1 MTVIFKV
8 NVDDVA
14 MGIMLVYVNS
24 ELAVNTWA
32 GLAYLSISFSLN
44 VLLTLMIV
52 IRLILH
58 ARNSRAAAGI
68 GDISGFSKAIVTI
81 LVESC
86 ALYAVSTLLV
96 LGSLGADDG
105 EAPITSFFLHILN
118 QTQVRASLLPRYL
131 KAGGLMRRRI
141 GQVIAPLLIIQRVA
155 NKRESMG
162 NTITSRHLSSFE
174 VRSRGMSTGGNFIL
188 PGMDPISSLDERGV
202 DFGKLGDRDETTT
215 DFYLDK
221 I

>member
-1 MTVIFKV
+1 MTVTFKV

-58 ARNSRAAAGI
+58 ARSSRAAAGI
-68 GDISGFSKAIVTI
+68 GDIGGFSKAIVTM

-118 QTQVRASLLPRYL
+118 QTQVRAFLLPRYL

-141 GQVIAPLLIIQRVA
+141 WPGHR
-155 NKRESMG
+155 
-162 NTITSRHLSSFE
+162 TITHHPKSCKQE
-174 VRSRGMSTGGNFIL
+174 GIDG
-188 PGMDPISSLDERGV
+188 
-202 DFGKLGDRDETTT
+202 
-215 DFYLDK
+215 
-221 I
+221 

>member
-1 MTVIFKV
+1 MTVTFKV

-58 ARNSRAAAGI
+58 ARSSRAAAGI
-68 GDISGFSKAIVTI
+68 GDIGGFSKAIVTM

-118 QTQVRASLLPRYL
+118 QTQVRASPRPRDPKTDSL
-131 KAGGLMRRRI
+131 IQQRI
-141 GQVIAPLLIIQRVA
+141 GQVIAPLLIIRRVA
-155 NKRESMG
+155 NKSALTS
-162 NTITSRHLSSFE
+162 NTIASLHLSSFKT
-174 VRSRGMSTGGNFIL
+174 RSRGISTGGSGAL
-188 PGMDPISSLDERGV
+188 PDGDPTSSVDRRRVGSDEPGIEVETRS
-202 DFGKLGDRDETTT
+202 DFHQDN
-215 DFYLDK
+215 